1 MTIRLASLELPDGR
15 RTEPNPSA
23 ADPMPEPPQAAKA
36 APRRRSGFLP
46 RRIPK
51 PGMLHTPSSSRSD
64 WMIMLG
70 GIGLAA
76 VCAMFPWYIF
86 FNQEQFGVRPMTFAG
101 RPTPEGPSRDALPAL
116 IGARL
121 PTNMIPLPQVDYTAT
136 GTVDR
141 GPAAVLED
149 QPFPGDEPGFR
160 LVHVVGGRAMIEDED
175 GYWMLQRGSRL
186 PDGSRISR
194 IQWKNGHWEVIT
206 SRELVI
212 TLSADAGN
220 GT

>member
-1 MTIRLASLELPDGR
+1 MTLKLASLELPDGR
-15 RTEPNPSA
+15 RTEPNPTA
-23 ADPMPEPPQAAKA
+23 TPVVETPPPSRK
-36 APRRRSGFLP
+36 SVFLP

-51 PGMLHTPSSSRSD
+51 TASLHKPSSSRSD
-64 WMIMLG
+64 WMIMVG

-101 RPTPEGPSRDALPAL
+101 RPSPQGPSREALPSL
-116 IGARL
+116 VGARI
-121 PTNMIPLPQVDYTAT
+121 PSQIIPLPQVDYTST

-141 GPAAVLED
+141 TPTEALEN

-160 LVHVVGGRAMIEDED
+160 LVHVAGGRAMIEDED
-175 GYWMLQRGSRL
+175 GYWLVQRGSRL
-186 PDGSRISR
+186 PDGSRVSQIV
-194 IQWKNGHWEVIT
+194 WKDGHWEMIT
-206 SRELVI
+206 SRELVVKV
-212 TLSADAGN
+212 SAED

>member
-1 MTIRLASLELPDGR
+1 MTLKLASLELPDGR
-15 RTEPNPSA
+15 RTEPNPT
-23 ADPMPEPPQAAKA
+23 A
-36 APRRRSGFLP
+36 APIVEAPPPSRRSAFLP
-46 RRIPK
+46 RRLQK
-51 PGMLHTPSSSRSD
+51 ASALHKPSSSRSD

-101 RPTPEGPSRDALPAL
+101 RPSPQGPSREALPAL
-116 IGARL
+116 VGARI
-121 PTNMIPLPQVDYTAT
+121 PSQMIPLPQVDYTST

-141 GPAAVLED
+141 TPTGVLED

-160 LVHVVGGRAMIEDED
+160 LVHAVGGRAMIEDED
-175 GYWMLQRGSRL
+175 GYWLVQRGSRL
-186 PDGSRISR
+186 PDGSRVAQIV
-194 IQWKNGHWEVIT
+194 WKNGQWEMIT
-206 SRELVI
+206 TRELVI
-212 TLSADAGN
+212 KLSAED